1 VSSEH
6 DRVGRALDLLTQGLG
21 PCVQRE
27 LEAVF
32 PADWAEVAR
41 GSFRN
46 DRTAAAM
53 VKVAP
58 DEWDAQVLLTVMW
71 DQWNAVFRSR
81 MGLFERSLVSEL
93 REFRNRWAHQAPFT
107 EDDAYRVADSVQ
119 RLLTATGAP
128 SPILTELAQ
137 LKFDVL
143 RQKLSRHVDE
153 ELSQSRMARDK
164 TIELTLLVISG
175 LVVVAVTFLTMV
187 PRNPLAG
194 GMLVGFTVL
203 TFAYLVAQRVR
214 RPLVVHGVHECPR
227 CRKIIYSEVCPYCMA
242 PPGGIKEPRTE

>member
-1 VSSEH
+1 MTSEH
-6 DRVGRALDLLTQGLG
+6 VRVGRALDLLTQGLL
-21 PCVQRE
+21 PFVLRE
-27 LEAVF
+27 LEAAF
-32 PADWAEVAR
+32 PKDWADVAR

-58 DEWDAQVLLTVMW
+58 SEWDAQVLLTVMW
-71 DQWNAVFRSR
+71 DQWNAVFRTR

-107 EDDAYRVADSVQ
+107 EDDAYRVADSVE
-119 RLLTATGAP
+119 RLLAAVDAP
-128 SPILTELAQ
+128 AALQTELAQ

-143 RQKLSRHVDE
+143 REKMSRHVDE
-153 ELSQSRMARDK
+153 ELAQSRLRRERLV
-164 TIELTLLVISG
+164 ELLLLVISG

-203 TFAYLVAQRVR
+203 TFAYLVTLRVR
-214 RPLVVHGVHECPR
+214 RPMVVHGVHECPR
-227 CRKIIYSEVCPYCMA
+227 CRKIIYSEVCPYCTA
-242 PPGGIKEPRTE
+242 RPSSV